1 MTNTIFK
8 RFLLPALLLVLVT
21 SFFAPN
27 SAEAAITGNNSPNT
41 ASSMGY
47 WKNSRSDTTILP
59 EGENEAYYQFTIN
72 KGERVYVRSSYNKQ
86 YTGMKIEVYNSKSSK
101 PGSRVI
107 NPDSVTPFIFANTG
121 DVTSTSETYFVK
133 VTRGTYTGSMYFTV
147 SIQDR
152 IKSGN
157 GTFNFTGA
165 ATNLGNTSLN
175 FSGVDSSVITMD
187 LTSNSS
193 IPINAIVKSISTTST
208 QSPNQ
213 GNVTHKLMADENKI
227 WNESV
232 FSSATSGSY
241 RISLEDQLKVAQ
253 KWSFKYNAKATA
265 RSTMSNVKAD
275 IRYEYDVTDGF

>member
-1 MTNTIFK
+1 M
-8 RFLLPALLLVLVT
+8 LVT

-41 ASSMGY
+41 ASLMGY
-47 WKNSRSDTTILP
+47 WKYSRPDTTILP

-72 KGERVYVRSSYNKQ
+72 KGERVYVRSSYDKQ

-133 VTRGTYTGSMYFTV
+133 VTRGTYTGNMYFTV

-165 ATNLGNTSLN
+165 ATNMGNTSLN
-175 FSGVDSSVITMD
+175 FLGVDSSIITMD

-227 WNESV
+227 WNESI

-253 KWSFKYNAKATA
+253 KWSFKYNTKATA

>member
-8 RFLLPALLLVLVT
+8 LFLLPALVLVLIT
-21 SFFAPN
+21 SLFAPN

-47 WKNSRSDTTILP
+47 WKYSRPDTTILP

-86 YTGMKIEVYNSKSSK
+86 YTGMNIEVYNSKYSRT
-101 PGSRVI
+101 GSEVI
-107 NPDSVTPFIFANTG
+107 NPHSVTPFIFANTG

-133 VTRGTYTGSMYFTV
+133 VTRGTYTGNMYFTV

-157 GTFNFTGA
+157 GTFNFLGS
-165 ATNLGNTSLN
+165 ATNLGNSSLN
-175 FSGVDSSVITMD
+175 FLGVDSSVITMD
-187 LTSNSS
+187 LTNN
-193 IPINAIVKSISTTST
+193 PAVPKRAIVKSISTTST
-208 QSPNQ
+208 QTPNQ

-227 WNESV
+227 WYQSL

>member
-1 MTNTIFK
+1 MPNNIFK
-8 RFLLPALLLVLVT
+8 SFLLPALLLVLVT
-21 SFFAPN
+21 SFFTPK

-86 YTGMKIEVYNSKSSK
+86 YTGMKIEVYNSKNSDER
-101 PGSRVI
+101 SRVI
-107 NPDSVTPFIFANTG
+107 NPDSITPFIFANTG
-121 DVTSTSETYFVK
+121 DVTSTSDTYFVK
-133 VTRGTYTGSMYFTV
+133 VTRGTYTGDMYFTV

-157 GTFNFTGA
+157 GTFNFTGT
-165 ATNLGNTSLN
+165 ATNFGNSSLN
-175 FSGVDSSVITMD
+175 SVGVDSSVITMD
-187 LTSNSS
+187 LTDNSS
-193 IPINAIVKSISTTST
+193 IPKNAIVKSITTAST
-208 QSPNQ
+208 QTPNQ
-213 GNVTHKLMADENKI
+213 GNVTHKLMAS
-227 WNESV
+227 ESDMWYQSLY
-232 FSSATSGSY
+232 SSATSGSY

>member
-1 MTNTIFK
+1 MTKNIFK
-8 RFLLPALLLVLVT
+8 SFLLPVLLFVLFF
-21 SFFAPN
+21 SFIAPN
-27 SAEAAITGNNSPNT
+27 SAEAAITGNNSPGT

-47 WKNSRSDTTILP
+47 WKYSRSDTTILP

-86 YTGMKIEVYNSKSSK
+86 YTGMEIDVYNSRSSDTGVK
-101 PGSRVI
+101 VI
-107 NPDSVTPFIFANTG
+107 NPDSVTPFIFANTD

-133 VTRGTYTGSMYFTV
+133 VTRGTYTGNMYFTV

-213 GNVTHKLMADENKI
+213 GNVTHKLMGDENKI

-241 RISLEDQLKVAQ
+241 RISLENQLRVAQ